1 MMSNIVEQIKLGE
14 NKILEFKE
22 ILPKNDS
29 IAKTAIAFSNT
40 SGGKLIIGVNDKREI
55 VGIDDEE
62 IFELQDKIAS
72 IIFDSCYPNIL
83 PEIYILNIDGKL
95 LLVIEIFRGNLL
107 PYYLKSDGKN
117 NGTYIRIGATNRKAE
132 YENIV
137 ELERQKRHISYDEE
151 ANYDVSLDTLD
162 LKPLYERFATLGK
175 PLNEQKLHN
184 LKLLKSEY
192 GTTYPTN
199 ALLIVLGYF
208 ENCTVKC
215 ARFKGVT
222 MELFID
228 KKEYRGDI
236 FTILENTQNFILN
249 HINLRGEIK
258 GLYRTDTYEIPEVA
272 LREALINALIHRD
285 YINKGR
291 DIKVG
296 IYDDIVNIVSPG
308 SFPNTIT
315 AGDIANGR
323 SEARNKV
330 VANIFKELGLI
341 EQWGSGINRIKKI
354 CKKNFLQE
362 PKIEEQNDFVDVEFF
377 RPKTSESERFVSNT
391 VVKPSD
397 TDNYGQLRTIANDYE
412 RLAKEEQEILLYL
425 LDNKTISRK
434 EATTLIGLKNTKTY
448 EILNSLVEKNLIARD
463 GQGRSTYYK
472 LLKAVGNE

>member
-1 MMSNIVEQIKLGE
+1 MEQKMNLFDEIKLGE
-14 NKILEFKE
+14 SKTLEFKRE
-22 ILPKNDS
+22 LPSSDK
-29 IAKTAIAFSNT
+29 IAKTAIAFSNS
-40 SGGKLIIGVNDKREI
+40 SGGKLVIGVSDDRQI
-55 VGIDDEE
+55 IGIDDAN
-62 IFELQDKIAS
+62 IFDLQDKIAS
-72 IIFDSCYPNIL
+72 IIFDNCSPNIL
-83 PEIYILNIDGKL
+83 PEIYTVNYDGKL
-95 LLVIEIFRGNLL
+95 LLVVEIFRGNLL
-107 PYYLKSDGKN
+107 PYFLKKDGKN
-117 NGTYIRIGATNRKAE
+117 NGTYIRVGATNRKAE

-151 ANYDVSLDTLD
+151 ISYDVSLDTLD
-162 LKPLYERFATLGK
+162 LKPLYERFAKLGK
-175 PLNEQKLHN
+175 PLDEQKLHN
-184 LKLLKSEY
+184 LKLLKSKH

-199 ALLIVLGYF
+199 ALLIILGYF

-228 KKEYRGDI
+228 KKEYKGDI

-315 AGDIANGR
+315 ATDIANGR

-354 CKKNFLQE
+354 CETNSLKE

-377 RPKTSESERFVSNT
+377 RPNTANKVLDIAFEAPHKNDYER
-391 VVKPSD
+391 
-397 TDNYGQLRTIANDYE
+397 LRTIANDCE
-412 RLAKEEQEILLYL
+412 QLTKEEQDILLYL
-425 LDNKTISRK
+425 LDNKMISRK

-448 EILNSLVEKNLIARD
+448 ETLNSLVEKNLIIRN
-463 GQGRSTYYK
+463 GQGRSTHYV
-472 LLKAVGNE
+472 LKRETNE

>member
-1 MMSNIVEQIKLGE
+1 MSDILEQIKNGE
-14 NKILEFKE
+14 NKTLEFKE

-29 IAKTAIAFSNT
+29 IAKTVVAFSNT
-40 SGGKLIIGVNDKREI
+40 SGGKLIVGINDKREV
-55 VGIDDEE
+55 VGIDDKE
-62 IFELQDKIAS
+62 IFELQDRIAS

-83 PEIYILNIDGKL
+83 PEIYILNVDGKL

-151 ANYDVSLDTLD
+151 VNYDVSFDKLD
-162 LKPLYERFATLGK
+162 LKPLYERFVKLGK
-175 PLNEQKLHN
+175 PLDEQKLHN
-184 LKLLKSEY
+184 LKLLKSEH

-199 ALLIVLGYF
+199 ALLILLGYF

-228 KKEYRGDI
+228 KKEYKGDI

-354 CKKNFLQE
+354 CKTNSLKE
-362 PKIEEQNDFVDVEFF
+362 PKIEEQNDFVDAQFF
-377 RPKTSESERFVSNT
+377 RPIATENDRLSSDT
-391 VVKPSD
+391 ALKPSD
-397 TDNYGQLRTIANDYE
+397 NRRIPSDCSQQEKAVIEYLFENQTI
-412 RLAKEEQEILLYL
+412 KSKQ
-425 LDNKTISRK
+425 
-434 EATTLIGLKNTKTY
+434 
-448 EILNSLVEKNLIARD
+448 VEKLLNIKESRTRELLQTMVEKEYLVKLGSA
-463 GQGRSTYYK
+463 RSTHYK
-472 LLKAVGNE
+472 LSKAVGDE